1 MRSVSKYRSCQ
12 KVIIVIGKIKA
23 GEVEMGAGEGMGG
36 GRERPC

>member
-23 GEVEMGAGEGMGG
+23 GEMEMGEGREWG